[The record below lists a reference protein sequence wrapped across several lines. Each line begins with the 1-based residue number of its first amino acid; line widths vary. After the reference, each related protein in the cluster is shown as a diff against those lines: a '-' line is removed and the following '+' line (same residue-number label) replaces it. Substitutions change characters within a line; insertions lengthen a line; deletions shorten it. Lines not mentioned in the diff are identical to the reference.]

1 MINNIFDMLKDAYA
15 DDPLTQSDFFLTMES
30 MLQDE
35 VDLTNNCSLSYLTDI
50 VDSYVMDDNTSNTN
64 ENDHEAPNCKIY
76 KVKYSS
82 NKDAYTSTTLRKRT
96 YFASR
101 EALIEYID
109 SKNP

>member
-1 MINNIFDMLKDAYA
+1 MLKDAYA
-15 DDPLTQSDFFLTMES
+15 DNPLTQSDFFLTMES

-50 VDSYVMDDNTSNTN
+50 VDSYVVDTTSNIDESN
-64 ENDHEAPNCKIY
+64 HEAPNCKVY
-76 KVKYSS
+76 KIAYSS